1 MTAFSLRSTLFI
13 LTLLTVLSPIQE
25 ANAQWGGLINSGM
38 SSMRRGGNSNSQN
51 SNSNAGSQNN
61 HANTP
66 SPGANLLTY
75 EQMEAGLSQLE
86 TSLKLTQ
93 DQTKAWDNFASK
105 VRIYASDVAKERARL
120 NSGTAPQGDALKHLN
135 TAEENAKS
143 RYTSLKEV
151 EETAKPLYKLL
162 SNEQKGIFDSKIS
175 SFIAASPQKLPNQS
189 SYNLPDMGGNPP
201 ADNGKWAP
209 N

>member
-51 SNSNAGSQNN
+51 SNSNTSSQNN

-75 EQMEAGLSQLE
+75 EQMETGLSQLE

-120 NSGTAPQGDALKHLN
+120 NSGAASQGDALKYLN

-175 SFIAASPQKLPNQS
+175 SFIAASAQKLPNQS